1 MIYFIVGILTVLFS
15 KEYIILNSEIIIY
28 ITFLSITVF
37 AVKMFSFLNDT
48 FETIKLNEQESL
60 KTSSISLKNELVNNE
75 QNAILNSNAPYFSS
89 II

>member
-1 MIYFIVGILTVLFS
+1 MIYLIISILTVLFS

-48 FETIKLNEQESL
+48 FETIKINEQESL
-60 KTSSISLKNELVNNE
+60 KTTSISLKNELVNNE

>member
-60 KTSSISLKNELVNNE
+60 KTTSISLKNELVNNE